1 MNIIGSFKLM
11 EKENIESKQ
20 ESFLQKKRIKKDSN
34 EKEVHLCDNY
44 GSNENIIE
52 TKSFKKVE
60 EFEKYLSTL
69 KHPYTI
75 INEVYYDLNT
85 VCNRYFFFNS
95 EELKNIYQGEDN
107 SEVYEYYEKY
117 YYLYNN
123 STDHVF
129 VNYPVTLDK
138 ILLAPDFYLG
148 LTHNNYPKFYHG
160 NDANMPYLR
169 QFFFPQNYKLFHLYM
184 RRWSGTTLYLMKQME
199 RVHEG
204 FIYLDLKKLN
214 NIIEMNQKNL
224 TELFKQIKKYLFYSL
239 FNIQQIFPEKKESF
253 GIIEKY
259 YYYILHKIGT
269 NISINRINDFVI
281 ALLNSYID
289 IYKRFIHPSLL
300 LEKEEKFKQ
309 FIIIIDH
316 YNYEITY
323 DYINKILK
331 DNNDFLKFI
340 IKHSLSGRKEINEF
354 FQNIDDNSYLRNLEF
369 NTLIKGI
376 EVIKGKTIIGYY
388 EQMYPLNSQ
397 NFEDKDLKIL
407 KLYEN
412 ELLNN
417 FGLINQIYFFK
428 FMDYMKDKE
437 QDKKNQKIFSKFIKI
452 ISNDIELNIRKY
464 YDNSLEDEYFFIS
477 KYFSINFSKK
487 DQEDKH
493 KIALVKTNL
502 PLDYFI
508 IKFAEDSKEI
518 LEIIP
523 AFSLVKSIL
532 EKKSK
537 NFPLIL
543 FQSKYYE
550 ETRNKGE
557 KGNILQK
564 AIEEKLRNEPSTLLN
579 PSEEN
584 LIFELEYF
592 IPKKTNLKL
601 GKKDPVLDYYNAI
614 TKNTGHK
621 QDILS
626 YLSEDEKAN
635 MEKLSKIIKEKKNF
649 YKNIILI
656 QNNEYGKNYDLG
668 IIKFIDNNHF
678 IFIIYQITISRE
690 TKKFF
695 GVNSCFKQD
704 IRYII
709 DKFEH
714 YLEGYTSKGIFLMY
728 VLDKDEKND
737 SNDMP
742 IQKED
747 KTEKKKSKSLS
758 KENIKEKDNLI
769 IEVIQYKNG
778 LDASLKENVFLLY
791 FGRKYLKFL
800 TKEGQ
805 IIKEM
810 VFVDDKI
817 KFITSDKNHYFSDEY
832 VQKIFDKII
841 DIFDIKVGK
850 FYIDNYDYDDMI
862 GNFMILTK
870 ISDKLV
876 TIVII
881 IDGKKLHCLEAD
893 GENIKDIG
901 DGMNYNSKISYIFEI
916 LNYDQ
921 INRISLFSDINIK

>member
-1 MNIIGSFKLM
+1 MGIIEIFKLM
-11 EKENIESKQ
+11 EKENIEKK
-20 ESFLQKKRIKKDSN
+20 EDSFLQKKRIKKDSN

-44 GSNENIIE
+44 GSNENVIE

-60 EFEKYLSTL
+60 EFDKYLSTL
-69 KHPYTI
+69 KRPYTI
-75 INEVYYDLNT
+75 INGIYYDLNT
-85 VCNRYFFFNS
+85 VNNRETVFNI

-107 SEVYEYYEKY
+107 SEVFEYYKKY

-129 VNYPVTLDK
+129 VQYPVTMDK

-148 LTHNNYPKFYHG
+148 LSHNNYPKFYHG
-160 NDANMPYLR
+160 DDGHAPYLR
-169 QFFFPQNYKLFHLYM
+169 RFFLPQDYKLFHLYM

-214 NIIEMNQKNL
+214 NIIVMNQNNSI
-224 TELFKQIKKYLFYSL
+224 ELLKQIKKYLFYSL
-239 FNIQQIFPEKKESF
+239 FNIQQIYPEKEESF
-253 GIIEKY
+253 EIIEKY

-269 NISINRINDFVI
+269 NISINRIKDFVK
-281 ALLNSYID
+281 ALLNACID
-289 IYKRFIHPSLL
+289 IYKNFIHPLL
-300 LEKEEKFKQ
+300 LREEDEKFKQ

-323 DYINKILK
+323 NYINEILK
-331 DNNDFLKFI
+331 YNNDFLKFI

-369 NTLIKGI
+369 NSLTKGI
-376 EVIKGKTIIGYY
+376 EVIKSKTIIAYY
-388 EQMYPLNSQ
+388 EQMYPLDKK

-428 FMDYMKDKE
+428 FMDYMRDKE
-437 QDKKNQKIFSKFIKI
+437 QENKNQKIFSKFIKI
-452 ISNDIELNIRKY
+452 ISNEIELNIRKF

-487 DQEDKH
+487 EKEDKH
-493 KIALVKTNL
+493 KIDLVKVNL

-508 IKFAEDSKEI
+508 IKFAKDSKDIIEI
-518 LEIIP
+518 NP
-523 AFSLVKSIL
+523 AFKVVKSIL
-532 EKKSK
+532 DKKSK

-550 ETRNKGE
+550 EIRNKGE
-557 KGNILQK
+557 QGNILQK
-564 AIEEKLRNEPSTLLN
+564 AIEEKLRHDPSTLLN

-584 LIFELEYF
+584 LVFEIDYF

-601 GKKDPVLDYYNAI
+601 GKKDPVLDYYKAI
-614 TKNTGHK
+614 TKNASHI

-635 MEKLSKIIKEKKNF
+635 MEKLSKIINGKKNF

-668 IIKFIDNNHF
+668 IIKFLDNNSF
-678 IFIIYQITISRE
+678 IFIICQITVSRE
-690 TKKFF
+690 TKKFL
-695 GVNSCFKQD
+695 GVNSSFKQD

-709 DKFEH
+709 DKFEY
-714 YLEGYTSKGIFLMY
+714 YLDGYKSKGIFLMY
-728 VLDKDEKND
+728 ILDKDENND

-747 KTEKKKSKSLS
+747 KTQKKSKSLTE
-758 KENIKEKDNLI
+758 KNPKEKEKLI
-769 IEVIQYKNG
+769 IEGIDYKNG

-800 TKEGQ
+800 TEEGQ

-810 VFVDDKI
+810 TFVNDKI
-817 KFITSDKNHYFSDEY
+817 KFITFDKNHYFSDEY

-841 DIFDIKVGK
+841 DTFDIKVGK
-850 FYIDNYDYDDMI
+850 FFIDNYDYDDMI

-870 ISDKLV
+870 INDKLV

-893 GENIKDIG
+893 GENIKDIV
-901 DGMNYNSKISYIFEI
+901 DGMNYNPKVSYIFEI
-916 LNYDQ
+916 LNSDQ
-921 INRISLFSDINIK
+921 INPISLFSDIDIK